1 MSYTL
6 NEGNHMATTTMT
18 IRLDGAEKSL
28 ISDYA
33 AAFGTSVSEFMRN
46 AALERIEDELDL
58 KAWEEA
64 KAELESDPVTYS
76 AAEMAEKY
84 L

>member
-1 MSYTL
+1 MTS
-6 NEGNHMATTTMT
+6 ATMT
-18 IRLDGAEKSL
+18 IRLDASEKSL

-33 AAFGTSVSEFMRN
+33 QAFGTSVSEFMRRC
-46 AALERIEDELDL
+46 ALERIEDEFDL
-58 KAWEEA
+58 KAWNEA
-64 KAELESDPVTYS
+64 KAEFDRDPTTFS

>member
-1 MSYTL
+1 MTS
-6 NEGNHMATTTMT
+6 ATMT
-18 IRLDGAEKSL
+18 IRLDSAEKNL

-33 AAFGTSVSEFMRN
+33 AAFGISVSEFMRK

-58 KAWEEA
+58 KVWEEA
-64 KAELESDPVTYS
+64 KAEFDRDSVTIS
-76 AAEMAEKY
+76 AAEIAEKY

>member
-1 MSYTL
+1 
-6 NEGNHMATTTMT
+6 MASSTIT
-18 IRLDGAEKSL
+18 IRLESDEKAL

-33 AAFGTSVSEFMRN
+33 AAFGTSVSEFMRR

-64 KAELESDPVTYS
+64 KAEFDSDPATIS
-76 AAEMAEKY
+76 AAEIARKY